1 MKANAVGKKCTEV
14 ERAYIAGFLDAD
26 GAIMAVIEP
35 HTGKQHGFR
44 VRLSLKV
51 TQHDRKILD
60 WIRRK
65 IEVGIVRANRL
76 GTHLQTFD
84 LHIRDQAHVAGTRV
98 DGDGLAQEALE
109 GAGDLEVEPQV
120 DPAGLG
126 EDEIGSRAIREP
138 GEGLEPDGRPGL
150 EVHDRLEDRPE
161 GRRVDHPRDLG
172 PRDRRLPALAER
184 GLEQRAAGRRDDAAC
199 GRSRRGHAG
208 LLPSSA

>member
-65 IEVGIVRANRL
+65 IKVGIVRANRP

-84 LHIRDQAHVAGTRV
+84 LHIRDQAHVASMLELLKPYLRVKRTQAQIALRILVSTRTTKK
-98 DGDGLAQEALE
+98 
-109 GAGDLEVEPQV
+109 
-120 DPAGLG
+120 
-126 EDEIGSRAIREP
+126 EILDVAR
-138 GEGLEPDGRPGL
+138 
-150 EVHDRLEDRPE
+150 
-161 GRRVDHPRDLG
+161 
-172 PRDRRLPALAER
+172 
-184 GLEQRAAGRRDDAAC
+184 
-199 GRSRRGHAG
+199 
-208 LLPSSA
+208 

>member
-84 LHIRDQAHVAGTRV
+84 LHIRDQAHVVGT
-98 DGDGLAQEALE
+98 
-109 GAGDLEVEPQV
+109 LEVLRPYLRVKRVQ
-120 DPAGLG
+120 AHYALRIFSHAQKTKK
-126 EDEIGSRAIREP
+126 EILHVA
-138 GEGLEPDGRPGL
+138 
-150 EVHDRLEDRPE
+150 RLADALSKFNVQSKN
-161 GRRVDHPRDLG
+161 RRKNFATKVKEHFSPND
-172 PRDRRLPALAER
+172 
-184 GLEQRAAGRRDDAAC
+184 
-199 GRSRRGHAG
+199 
-208 LLPSSA
+208 